1 MLRTFCF
8 ILLFALL
15 APAYAQEDRSAPPP
29 PLPEDPTDAD
39 ALPEPE
45 VKIIHREDRVVEEVR
60 VNGQLRYVKIT
71 PKRGVPYYIVDTD
84 GDGILDQ
91 QFNNLDNPPINQWIL
106 LRW

>member
-1 MLRTFCF
+1 MFRTVCF
-8 ILLFALL
+8 VLLTTLL
-15 APAYAQEDRSAPPP
+15 GPVYAQEDRAAPPP
-29 PLPEDPTDAD
+29 PLPDDPAD
-39 ALPEPE
+39 QLPEPE

-60 VNGQLRYVKIT
+60 VNGRLRYVKIT
-71 PKRGVPYYIVDTD
+71 PRGGVPYYIVDTD

>member
-8 ILLFALL
+8 MLLFALL
-15 APAYAQEDRSAPPP
+15 SPLQAAEEDRSVPPP
-29 PLPEDPTDAD
+29 PLPEDPSDEI
-39 ALPEPE
+39 PQPE
-45 VKIIHREDRVVEEVR
+45 VRIIHREDRVVEEVS
-60 VNGQLRYVKIT
+60 VNGRLRYVKIT
-71 PKRGVPYYIVDTD
+71 PNGGVPYYIVDTD